1 MLKEELFNR
10 IEETDG
16 IFAKENIKKD
26 CSELLKKMHFY
37 QSEVSLN
44 NYLKL
49 IDNFFEKYHQG
60 NDYFVEEVMIL
71 FYLSKLEVIYL
82 NKGLDKLAN
91 AIHEEQINILNLT
104 SDDKEKEVK
113 ELYKDWIYFS
123 MRIDSDISI
132 YDDMKIADLFYYDL
146 RNISK
151 EAYKNFFNPYINLI
165 YSTGIYFINKEGDE
179 NKKISHCELFLVHL
193 ITSLFLSCIDKS
205 KTKPNAYYYVL
216 DELIEKVIKDEFKNN
231 YLTILVKE
239 NNLNESIKIRF
250 IDIETFKK
258 DIVFLEKRIGDIDMT
273 LNDDFGKSNI

>member
-26 CSELLKKMHFY
+26 CSELIKKMHFY
-37 QSEVSLN
+37 QSEVPLN
-44 NYLKL
+44 NYLKP

-113 ELYKDWIYFS
+113 ELYKHWIYFS
-123 MRIDSDISI
+123 MRIDSNLSI

-151 EAYKNFFNPYINLI
+151 EAHKNFLIHTLILYIQL
-165 YSTGIYFINKEGDE
+165 
-179 NKKISHCELFLVHL
+179 
-193 ITSLFLSCIDKS
+193 
-205 KTKPNAYYYVL
+205 
-216 DELIEKVIKDEFKNN
+216 
-231 YLTILVKE
+231 
-239 NNLNESIKIRF
+239 ESI
-250 IDIETFKK
+250 
-258 DIVFLEKRIGDIDMT
+258 L
-273 LNDDFGKSNI
+273 